1 MTKGQIKLIG
11 SAVIAVALF
20 MVGGAVAWFRRAD
33 AYGKVIA
40 TNEASHPAVF
50 SHACH
55 LFKIAKPAQAS
66 RSLMLCSQLHHM
78 TKFSA

>member
-1 MTKGQIKLIG
+1 MTKSQIKLIG

-40 TNEASHPAVF
+40 TNEASHQAVL
-50 SHACH
+50 SHACP
-55 LFKIAKPAQAS
+55 LLRIA
-66 RSLMLCSQLHHM
+66 
-78 TKFSA
+78 